1 MLRNNLRIKSSFFWV
16 WKDINQL
23 IKISAVLV
31 VTSKML
37 EWKKSYTLVE
47 KCAWCWRTYN
57 DCLQFNGNGRFVIKK
72 MWQRKVLI
80 FLSTVFTCTDI
91 LYINFSEIQKI
102 SKCWASFCL
111 FYESFFSVIFW
122 LAFHGSFRFNIVSFW
137 LNLLPF
143 GLFLFFFLVWPL
155 LSLVEHMNNLWVT
168 IIKIACTIWLIMV
181 TYERHEQSYLSQNG
195 FRQFP
200 VSSQN
205 IWQLQ
210 YNYWTTR

>member
-1 MLRNNLRIKSSFFWV
+1 M
-16 WKDINQL
+16 
-23 IKISAVLV
+23 
-31 VTSKML
+31 
-37 EWKKSYTLVE
+37 
-47 KCAWCWRTYN
+47 
-57 DCLQFNGNGRFVIKK
+57 
-72 MWQRKVLI
+72 
-80 FLSTVFTCTDI
+80 
-91 LYINFSEIQKI
+91 QKI
-102 SKCWASFCL
+102 FMCGHFFASFC
-111 FYESFFSVIFW
+111 ESFSWYLLVGPHGSFQIILFFLGLIFCHFLW
-122 LAFHGSFRFNIVSFW
+122 IILFWYLSIGPHGSFRLILFFFL

-210 YNYWTTR
+210 YNYWTTG

>member
-1 MLRNNLRIKSSFFWV
+1 MLGI
-16 WKDINQL
+16 
-23 IKISAVLV
+23 
-31 VTSKML
+31 
-37 EWKKSYTLVE
+37 
-47 KCAWCWRTYN
+47 
-57 DCLQFNGNGRFVIKK
+57 
-72 MWQRKVLI
+72 
-80 FLSTVFTCTDI
+80 
-91 LYINFSEIQKI
+91 
-102 SKCWASFCL
+102 FCL
-111 FYESFFSVIFW
+111 FCESFFSGIFW

-210 YNYWTTR
+210 YNYWTTRSWNNYRIIVNLIPPPYSYHRLIMWTEFYFDCRLGQRSRGKLYSTLLK